1 LHFPL
6 FSEGHLESKFNLKF
20 FTDCHLNIE
29 TSQLLI
35 IQRYSLIYDL
45 NDLRMHISSTPMFDE
60 DYTNIR
66 LVDLD
71 AYRILSQILIIYVEE
86 ESFTQ

>member
-1 LHFPL
+1 
-6 FSEGHLESKFNLKF
+6 
-20 FTDCHLNIE
+20 
-29 TSQLLI
+29 
-35 IQRYSLIYDL
+35 
-45 NDLRMHISSTPMFDE
+45 MHISSTPMFDE